1 VSIFGVQS
9 NGAAKVMANI
19 YRPLYLRDL
28 PIMTTDLAS
37 TEWIKY
43 ATNGFL
49 ATKIRQDIYQQ

>member
-1 VSIFGVQS
+1 
-9 NGAAKVMANI
+9 MANI